1 MKTQLLALSAIV
13 GSVLAAPAVADDY
26 VVDTEGQHAFIQFK
40 IKHLGYSW
48 LLGRFNDFEGKFSYD
63 EANPGNASVEVTI
76 DTASVD
82 TNHAERDK
90 HLRSDDFLN
99 TGEYPEASFVS
110 TRYVPDSDD
119 ENEGTL
125 YGNFTLNGVTKEIA
139 IEVEQV
145 GAGEDPWGGFRRGF
159 EGEVD
164 LTLADYN
171 IDYNLGPEAKEVE
184 LYLSIEGVRQ
194 YLTCFSG

>member
-1 MKTQLLALSAIV
+1 
-13 GSVLAAPAVADDY
+13 
-26 VVDTEGQHAFIQFK
+26 
-40 IKHLGYSW
+40 

-194 YLTCFSG
+194 

>member
-1 MKTQLLALSAIV
+1 MKKTIIAAAIASTALFAGTAQAEEYKI
-13 GSVLAAPAVADDY
+13 DI
-26 VVDTEGQHAFIQFK
+26 EGQHAFIQFK

-194 YLTCFSG
+194 

>member
-26 VVDTEGQHAFIQFK
+26 VIDTEGQHAFIQFK

-48 LLGRFNDFEGKFSYD
+48 LLGRFNDFEGNFSYD

-194 YLTCFSG
+194 

>member
-26 VVDTEGQHAFIQFK
+26 VIDTEGQHAFIQFK

-125 YGNFTLNGVTKEIA
+125 YGNFTRNGVTKEIA

-194 YLTCFSG
+194 

>member
-13 GSVLAAPAVADDY
+13 GSVLAAPAIADDY
-26 VVDTEGQHAFIQFK
+26 VIDTEGQHAFIQFK

-194 YLTCFSG
+194 

>member
-26 VVDTEGQHAFIQFK
+26 VIDTEGQHAFIQFK

-145 GAGEDPWGGFRRGF
+145 GAGEDP
-159 EGEVD
+159 
-164 LTLADYN
+164 
-171 IDYNLGPEAKEVE
+171 
-184 LYLSIEGVRQ
+184 
-194 YLTCFSG
+194 

>member
-1 MKTQLLALSAIV
+1 MKKTIIAAAIASTALFAGTAQAEEYKI
-13 GSVLAAPAVADDY
+13 DI
-26 VVDTEGQHAFIQFK
+26 EGQHAFIQFK
-40 IKHLGYSW
+40 INHLGYSW
-48 LLGRFNDFEGKFSYD
+48 LLGRFNEFDSSFNYD
-63 EANPGNASVEVTI
+63 ENAPEDASINVTI
-76 DTASVD
+76 ETASID

-99 TGEYPEASFVS
+99 VSEFPTARFES
-110 TRYVPDSDD
+110 TRYVPDEDD
-119 ENEGTL
+119 ADEGTM

-139 IEVEQV
+139 IDVEHV

-171 IDYNLGPEAKEVE
+171 IDYNLGPAAREVE
-184 LYLSIEGVRQ
+184 LYFSIEGVRQ
-194 YLTCFSG
+194 

>member
-1 MKTQLLALSAIV
+1 MKKTIIAAAIASTALFAGTAQAEEYKI
-13 GSVLAAPAVADDY
+13 DI
-26 VVDTEGQHAFIQFK
+26 EGQHAFIQFK
-40 IKHLGYSW
+40 INHLGYSW
-48 LLGRFNDFEGKFSYD
+48 LLGRFNEFEGSFNYD
-63 EANPGNASVEVTI
+63 ENAPENASINVTI
-76 DTASVD
+76 ETASID

-99 TGEYPEASFVS
+99 VSEFPTARFES
-110 TRYVPDSDD
+110 TRYVPDEDD
-119 ENEGTL
+119 ADEGTM

-139 IEVEQV
+139 IDVEHV

-171 IDYNLGPEAKEVE
+171 IDNNLGPAAREVE
-184 LYLSIEGVRQ
+184 LYFSIEGVRQ
-194 YLTCFSG
+194 

>member
-13 GSVLAAPAVADDY
+13 GSVLAAPAVAEDY
-26 VVDTEGQHAFIQFK
+26 VIDTEGQHAFIQFK

-63 EANPGNASVEVTI
+63 EANPSNASVEVTI
-76 DTASVD
+76 DTASID

-99 TGEYPEASFVS
+99 TSEYAEATFVS

-119 ENEGTL
+119 ANEGTL

-139 IEVEQV
+139 IDVEQV

-194 YLTCFSG
+194 

>member
-1 MKTQLLALSAIV
+1 MKKTMIAAAIASTALFAGASQAEEYKI
-13 GSVLAAPAVADDY
+13 DI
-26 VVDTEGQHAFIQFK
+26 EGQHAFIQFK
-40 IKHLGYSW
+40 INHLGYSW
-48 LLGRFNDFEGKFSYD
+48 LLGRFNEFDGSFNYD
-63 EANPGNASVEVTI
+63 PSAPENASINVTI
-76 DTASVD
+76 DTASID

-99 TGEYPEASFVS
+99 VSEFPTATFES
-110 TRYVPDSDD
+110 TRYVPDEDD
-119 ENEGTL
+119 ADEGTM

-139 IEVEQV
+139 IDVEHV

-171 IDYNLGPEAKEVE
+171 IDYNLGPAAREVE
-184 LYLSIEGVRQ
+184 LCFSIEGVRQ
-194 YLTCFSG
+194 

>member
-26 VVDTEGQHAFIQFK
+26 VIDTEGQHAFIQFK

-184 LYLSIEGVRQ
+184 LDRSIEGVRQ
-194 YLTCFSG
+194 

>member
-1 MKTQLLALSAIV
+1 MKKTIIAAAIASTALFAGTAQAEEYKI
-13 GSVLAAPAVADDY
+13 DI
-26 VVDTEGQHAFIQFK
+26 EGQHAFIQFK
-40 IKHLGYSW
+40 INHLGYSW
-48 LLGRFNDFEGKFSYD
+48 LLGRFNEFDGSFNYD
-63 EANPGNASVEVTI
+63 ENAPEDASINVTI
-76 DTASVD
+76 ETASID

-99 TGEYPEASFVS
+99 VSEFPTARFES
-110 TRYVPDSDD
+110 TRYVPDEDD
-119 ENEGTL
+119 ADEGTM

-139 IEVEQV
+139 IDVEHV

-171 IDYNLGPEAKEVE
+171 IDYNLGPAAREVE
-184 LYLSIEGVRQ
+184 LYFSIEGVRQ
-194 YLTCFSG
+194 

>member
-1 MKTQLLALSAIV
+1 MKKSLIAAAIV
-13 GSVLAAPAVADDY
+13 GSALFTSASFAEDY
-26 VVDTEGQHAFIQFK
+26 KIDIEGQHAFIQFK

-48 LLGRFNDFEGKFSYD
+48 LYGRFNKFDGSFSYD
-63 EANPGNASVEVTI
+63 EKAPENASIQVTI
-76 DTASVD
+76 DTSSID

-99 TGEYPEASFVS
+99 VGEYPTATFES
-110 TRYVPDSDD
+110 TRYVPDEDD
-119 ENEGTL
+119 AGEGTL

-139 IEVEQV
+139 IDVAHT

-184 LYLSIEGVRQ
+184 LFFSIEGVRQ
-194 YLTCFSG
+194 

>member
-13 GSVLAAPAVADDY
+13 GSVLAAPAMAEDY
-26 VVDTEGQHAFIQFK
+26 VIDTEGQHAFIQFK

-63 EANPGNASVEVTI
+63 EANPSNASVEVTI
-76 DTASVD
+76 DTASID

-99 TGEYPEASFVS
+99 TSEYAEATFVS

-119 ENEGTL
+119 ANEGTL

-139 IEVEQV
+139 IDVEQV

-194 YLTCFSG
+194 

>member
-13 GSVLAAPAVADDY
+13 GSVLTAPAMAEDY
-26 VVDTEGQHAFIQFK
+26 VIDTEGQHAFIQFK

-63 EANPGNASVEVTI
+63 EANPSNASVEVTI
-76 DTASVD
+76 DTASID

-99 TGEYPEASFVS
+99 TSEYAEATFVS

-119 ENEGTL
+119 ANEGTL

-139 IEVEQV
+139 IDVEQV

-194 YLTCFSG
+194 

>member
-1 MKTQLLALSAIV
+1 MKKTMIAA
-13 GSVLAAPAVADDY
+13 VLASTALFTGVTHAEEY
-26 VVDTEGQHAFIQFK
+26 VIDVEGQHAFINFK

-48 LLGRFNDFEGKFSYD
+48 LLGRFNDFEGSFNYD
-63 EANPGNASVEVTI
+63 ENAPENASINVTI

-99 TGEYPEASFVS
+99 VDDYPQATFES
-110 TRYVPDSDD
+110 TRYVPDEGNSK
-119 ENEGTL
+119 EGTM

-139 IEVEQV
+139 IDVEHV

-171 IDYNLGPEAKEVE
+171 IDYNLGPEAREVQ
-184 LYLSIEGVRQ
+184 LYFSIEGVRQ
-194 YLTCFSG
+194 

>member
-13 GSVLAAPAVADDY
+13 GSVLTAPAVADDY
-26 VVDTEGQHAFIQFK
+26 VIDTEGQHAFIQFK

-194 YLTCFSG
+194 

>member
-1 MKTQLLALSAIV
+1 MKKTIIAAAIASTALFAGTAQAEEYKI
-13 GSVLAAPAVADDY
+13 DI
-26 VVDTEGQHAFIQFK
+26 EGQHAFIQFK
-40 IKHLGYSW
+40 INHLGYSW
-48 LLGRFNDFEGKFSYD
+48 LLGRFNEFDGSFNYD
-63 EANPGNASVEVTI
+63 ENAPEDASINVTI
-76 DTASVD
+76 ETASID

-99 TGEYPEASFVS
+99 VSEFPTARFES
-110 TRYVPDSDD
+110 TRYVPDEDD
-119 ENEGTL
+119 ADEGTM

-139 IEVEQV
+139 IDVEHI

-171 IDYNLGPEAKEVE
+171 IDYNLGPAAREVE
-184 LYLSIEGVRQ
+184 LYFSIEGVRQ
-194 YLTCFSG
+194 

>member
-1 MKTQLLALSAIV
+1 MKKTMIAAAIASTALFAGASQAEEYKI
-13 GSVLAAPAVADDY
+13 DI
-26 VVDTEGQHAFIQFK
+26 EGQHAFIQFK
-40 IKHLGYSW
+40 INHLGYSW
-48 LLGRFNDFEGKFSYD
+48 LLGRFNEFDGSFNYD
-63 EANPGNASVEVTI
+63 PSAPENASINVTI
-76 DTASVD
+76 DTASID

-99 TGEYPEASFVS
+99 VSEFPTATFES
-110 TRYVPDSDD
+110 TRYVPDEDD
-119 ENEGTL
+119 ADEGTM

-139 IEVEQV
+139 IDVEHV

-171 IDYNLGPEAKEVE
+171 IDYNLGPAAREVE
-184 LYLSIEGVRQ
+184 LYFSIEGVRQ
-194 YLTCFSG
+194 

>member
-1 MKTQLLALSAIV
+1 MKKTLIAAAMASTALFAGVSQAEEYKI
-13 GSVLAAPAVADDY
+13 DI
-26 VVDTEGQHAFIQFK
+26 EGQHAFIHFK

-48 LLGRFNDFEGKFSYD
+48 LLGRFNDFQGSFNYD
-63 EANPGNASVEVTI
+63 ENAPENASINVTI
-76 DTASVD
+76 DTASID

-99 TGEYPEASFVS
+99 VEEYPQATFKS
-110 TRYVPDSDD
+110 TRYVPDEGNSG
-119 ENEGTL
+119 EGTL
-125 YGNFTLNGVTKEIA
+125 YGDFTLNGVTKEIA
-139 IEVEQV
+139 IDVEHI

-171 IDYNLGPEAKEVE
+171 IDYNLGPEAREVQM
-184 LYLSIEGVRQ
+184 YFSIEGVRQ
-194 YLTCFSG
+194 